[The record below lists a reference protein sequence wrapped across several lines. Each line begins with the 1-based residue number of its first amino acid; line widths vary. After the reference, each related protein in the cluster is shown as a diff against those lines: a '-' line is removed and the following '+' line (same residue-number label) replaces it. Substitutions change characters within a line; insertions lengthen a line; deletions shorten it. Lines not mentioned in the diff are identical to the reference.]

1 MVLKRGNRKKLLGF
15 FGKEAEMK
23 IKVAIVGATGV
34 LGRNLVSLFQR
45 EGRAVRALV
54 RYTENIKGLLGDD
67 SEALPCDLLKIPG
80 SLLTEYLKGC
90 DVVIHAASAVPA
102 RPRETRNSEWEL
114 NNQLRMEGTSKLI
127 DAARRAGVG
136 LYLQQSVVSAY
147 INGDDRWLDENT
159 PFDILPGRVMETLA
173 VADMER
179 RVREIKPEVMR
190 WAILR
195 GGTFVGPGTNQ
206 DQLIGKIRRTEE
218 AVEGEGNYFFSP
230 VHVEDMARAFVKA
243 AAVKIRAGVFNV
255 VDEPLRYGDY
265 VDYLADRE
273 RAARPKRIRS
283 VTKFA
288 SQRCSN
294 EAARKQLGWFP
305 RRSFYSPETLA
316 VGA

>member
-1 MVLKRGNRKKLLGF
+1 
-15 FGKEAEMK
+15 MK
-23 IKVAIVGATGV
+23 IKVAVVGASGV

-54 RYTENIKGLLGDD
+54 RFPENIKGLLADD
-67 SEALPCDLLKIPG
+67 SEALPCDLLKIPD

-90 DVVIHAASAVPA
+90 DVAIHAASALPS
-102 RPRETRNSEWEL
+102 RPYEKRGSEWEL
-114 NNQLRMEGTSKLI
+114 NNRLRMEGTSKLI
-127 DAARRAGVG
+127 EAARRAGVG
-136 LYLQQSVVSAY
+136 LYLQQSVVSVY
-147 INGDDRWLDENT
+147 VNGDDRWLDESAS
-159 PFDILPGRVMETLA
+159 FDILPHRVVETLA

-179 RVREIKPEVMR
+179 RVKEINPRTMG

-195 GGTFVGPGTNQ
+195 GGTFVGPGTEQ
-206 DQLIGKIRRTEE
+206 ERLIGRIRRMEE
-218 AVEGEGNYFFSP
+218 TVEGEGSHFFSP

-243 AAVKIRAGVFNV
+243 ACVKPRGGIYNV

-273 RAARPKRIRS
+273 RAARPKRVRS

-305 RRSFYSPETLA
+305 IRSFYSPEVIA
-316 VGA
+316 IGA